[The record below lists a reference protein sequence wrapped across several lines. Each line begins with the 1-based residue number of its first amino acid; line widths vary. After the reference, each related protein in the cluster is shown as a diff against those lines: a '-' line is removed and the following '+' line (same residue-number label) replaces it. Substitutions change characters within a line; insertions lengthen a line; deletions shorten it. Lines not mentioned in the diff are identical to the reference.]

1 MTRDVGADREP
12 NGKELLGVRVGDGN
26 EKVAEEY
33 FEGERYGYPSQW
45 HQLLKT
51 SKLLVL
57 WHM

>member
-1 MTRDVGADREP
+1 MTCDVGADREP

-45 HQLLKT
+45 HQL
-51 SKLLVL
+51 
-57 WHM
+57 